1 MGQLLSIFQHDR
13 LKSVYLSTIGSP
25 LTYDIEFARKQ
36 VADLERYRTIRALS
50 GATEEFQHV
59 FQLIPLLLHCNHPM
73 LPGFIENAPFGIF
86 DFKLTDYQQDY
97 LQNDYPNENISAIL
111 PNINHTFLAINGIY
125 IMGSIASVAQT
136 TSSDLDIWVCHRED
150 LSATELTKL
159 EQKATALQHWA
170 KQFEIDLNLFLMD
183 EMRFRDFR
191 YSESMTA
198 ENSGSAQYMLLL
210 DEFYRSAIRLAGKP
224 LLWLHLL
231 IEDETLYEQ
240 EVEKLIQNKT
250 INPQE
255 WVDFGGLGKFSANE
269 YFGASLWQL
278 YKGIDAP
285 YKAIIKILLL
295 EAYSWEYPHTNLI
308 ASDFKRHL
316 LKDHTKDQLFD
327 PYLEMLERVTSYL
340 TQHKDFQRLDFVRRC
355 FYIKATEDLWYYK
368 GKNWRFDLLE
378 DLTHQWG
385 WEPVKINDLNMRPFW
400 KIRQVKQSYNIVVK
414 MLMLSYR
421 NLIHFARKHN
431 VNALIMP
438 QDISILTRKIYTVF
452 EELPGKV
459 MLINPQFSSNLAED
473 HITFIHIPAPTK
485 CHKAG
490 WYLVNQPPN
499 ITAFSQMRHIEY
511 NPNLHKLVA
520 WAYFNGLLVANTQIY
535 IYSEQVG
542 LTELREF
549 IADLANT
556 FPVRVPPPTNEELH
570 HPCEIRQLMVAV
582 NLVADPT
589 AELDTTKLEI
599 HQSDLFSYGI
609 NEQSLVGSIDL
620 IYRNV
625 WNEIR
630 TLHFEGANA
639 ILLALKVLSN
649 KIHRGSTSPEAI
661 HVFSYSEKYRHTLAS
676 AVSALINKCIS
687 IQVGTESP
695 SKIHNLLRV
704 AGKNWKFFFEE
715 RGISL
720 QEIPHVSSISHYRDL
735 DNQLHQKLVENEPH
749 FKRSYGKQIRK
760 ANKSQYPAELDAF
773 ATEGFLQFFF
783 EDISEDL
790 FNVYILDEQNRIE
803 IYRHC
808 DGSQEQKIREIN
820 QIYANANADGN
831 NPYGIV
837 QRDFNYP
844 QFYRLIR
851 DNEQT
856 KILPFQRFTQTTD
869 KPIL

>member
-1 MGQLLSIFQHDR
+1 M
-13 LKSVYLSTIGSP
+13 K
-25 LTYDIEFARKQ
+25 YDIEFARKQ
-36 VADLERYRTIRALS
+36 VADLERYRTVRALS

-59 FQLIPLLLHCNHPM
+59 FQLISLLLHSNHPN
-73 LPGFIENAPFGIF
+73 LPGFVEDAPFGII
-86 DFKLTDYQQDY
+86 DFKLTDYQRDY
-97 LQNDYPNENISAIL
+97 LHKNHPNQPIYQII
-111 PNINHTFLAINGIY
+111 PNIDRTFLAINGVY
-125 IMGSIASVAQT
+125 VMGSIASIAQT

-150 LSATELTKL
+150 LSSTELSKL
-159 EQKATALQHWA
+159 QQKATALQAWA
-170 KQFEIDLNLFLMD
+170 KQIDIDLNLFLMD

-231 IEDETLYEQ
+231 VEDETTYER
-240 EVEKLIQNKT
+240 EVEELIKNKE
-250 INPQE
+250 IDPQE
-255 WVDFGGLGKFSANE
+255 WVDLGGLDKFSANE

-285 YKAIIKILLL
+285 YKSIIKILLL
-295 EAYSWEYPHTNLI
+295 EAYSWEYPNTRLI
-308 ASDFKRHL
+308 ASDFKFHL
-316 LKDHTKDQLFD
+316 LMDHTEDHQFD
-327 PYLEMLERVTSYL
+327 PYLEMLERVTAYL
-340 TQHKDFQRLDFVRRC
+340 TYHKDFNRLDFVRRC

-368 GKNWRFDLLE
+368 GKNWRFDLLNE
-378 DLTHQWG
+378 LTQQWG
-385 WEPVKINDLNMRPFW
+385 WDQSKINDLNMRPFW
-400 KIRQVKQSYNIVVK
+400 KIRRVKQSYDIVVK

-421 NLIHFARKHN
+421 NLIRFARKHN
-431 VNALIMP
+431 VNAIIMP

-459 MLINPQFSSNLAED
+459 MLINPQFSMNLAET
-473 HITFIHIPAPTK
+473 HLTFIEVPKATK
-485 CHKAG
+485 YHKAG
-490 WYLVNQPPN
+490 WYLVNQPPD
-499 ITAFSQMRHIEY
+499 ITAFAQTRHIEY

-520 WAYFNGLLVANTQIY
+520 WAYFNRLLIASTTIH
-535 IYSEQVG
+535 IYSEHVG
-542 LTELREF
+542 LTELKEF

-556 FPVRVPPPTNEELH
+556 FPVQVPPPTNEELH
-570 HPCEIRQLMVAV
+570 HQCEIRQLMVAV
-582 NLVADPT
+582 NLIADPT
-589 AELDTTKLEI
+589 AELTSTRMEI
-599 HQSDLFSYGI
+599 RQSDLFSYGV

-661 HVFSYSEKYRHTLAS
+661 HVFCYSEKYRHTLSS
-676 AVSALINKCIS
+676 AVSTLINKCIS
-687 IQVGTESP
+687 IQVGAESP

-720 QEIPHVSSISHYRDL
+720 QEIPQVTAISHYRDL
-735 DNQLHQKLVENEPH
+735 DNKLHQKIVPNEPH
-749 FKRSYGKQIRK
+749 FKRSNRKQIRK
-760 ANKSQYPAELDAF
+760 ANKELYPAELDAF

-783 EDISEDL
+783 EDVADDL

-803 IYRHC
+803 VYRHC
-808 DGSQEQKIREIN
+808 DGKKEQKIREIN
-820 QIYANANADGN
+820 HIYANANQNGN

-844 QFYRLIR
+844 QFYRLKR
-851 DNEQT
+851 DEEHT
-856 KILPFQRFTQTTD
+856 KIVPFQRFT
-869 KPIL
+869 